1 MSDALGLIAAGRAL
15 PLRRRADV
23 VQAASAHDDDRHELV
38 KDPVAL
44 RYYELPE
51 EEAFLLRQFDGTA
64 TREEIRLRFERR
76 FAPRRLDAEQL
87 DRFVAQLFRQGLLI
101 ADRPGQ
107 GSVLLKRAREQR
119 RERFRRRLLNPLAI
133 TLPGVDPRFVLER
146 LMPWVGWVFT
156 RGFVAV
162 AMLLAGLALATAITQ
177 SAKLFGEIATFA
189 GSLTPSGI
197 VVLGA
202 VLSGMKVVHELA
214 HAAACRR
221 FGGECREIGVLLL
234 VGIPALYCD
243 VTGIWMV
250 RKRWKRVVVGAAGM
264 LAEMVCAAVALLLWN
279 ASEPGLFHS
288 LCLQVAVVCSVATLL
303 FNGNPLLRYDGYFIL
318 SDLMRITNLG
328 EQADAALRRRL
339 ARFFFGPTPADEEAR
354 SISRRRSW
362 LSWYAAASLA
372 YRLFITIGVLWL
384 VRALL
389 APQGLTF
396 LADLLAVV
404 VLATTF
410 GVPAVRGVRHVRER
424 ARNEQLDGR
433 RFVFRA
439 GACLLGGA
447 AILFWPWDYQVAA
460 PAIVRWNGAT
470 PILVQTPGRLVR
482 GVVEGTPVREKQP
495 IATLKNPAIERE
507 VVRLRGELLEQEQ
520 VVKGLELRRSSDP
533 AAGKELPTA
542 IKALEAISGRV
553 KLAEAEADRLVVTA
567 PHDGIVLPVPAAQ
580 RSAIRRGV
588 DAVTEAVPEPFDS
601 PLDPRRRDR
610 FLESGTQLCVVG
622 DPARVEAVLIVDER
636 EIEFVRAND
645 RVRLQFDASGAAVL
659 EGTVIEV
666 AERTLVDAPQELLVA
681 GRLPSQVDASGE
693 RRSASTGFQVRVRL
707 APESPRLPLDAIGQA
722 KIITTPQSL
731 AERGLR
737 WMSATFR
744 FAQR

>member
-1 MSDALGLIAAGRAL
+1 MIDALGLTDSGRAL

-23 VQAASAHDDDRHELV
+23 VQIASPHDDNRHELV

-64 TREEIRLRFERR
+64 SREEIRLRFERR

-87 DRFVAQLFRQGLLI
+87 DRFVAQLFRQGLLV

-107 GSVLLKRAREQR
+107 GDVLLKRAREQQR
-119 RERFRRRLLNPLAI
+119 DRFRRRLLNPLAI
-133 TLPGVDPRFVLER
+133 TLPGIDPRHVLER
-146 LMPWVGWVFT
+146 LMPWVGWIFT
-156 RGFVAV
+156 RTFVA
-162 AMLLAGLALATAITQ
+162 ASILLAGLALATAITQ
-177 SAKLFGEIATFA
+177 SAQLSDEFATFA
-189 GSLTPSGI
+189 GSLTPSGL
-197 VVLGA
+197 VVLAG
-202 VLSGMKVVHELA
+202 VLAGMKVVHELA

-250 RKRWKRVVVGAAGM
+250 RERWKRVVVGAAGI
-264 LAEMVCAAVALLLWN
+264 LAEMVCAAVALLLWS

-318 SDLMRITNLG
+318 SDLVRITNLG

-339 ARFFFGPTPADEEAR
+339 GRYFFGPTPADEEAR
-354 SISRRRSW
+354 SISRGRPW
-362 LSWYAAASLA
+362 LPWYAAASLA

-433 RFVFRA
+433 RFGFRA
-439 GACLLGGA
+439 GACLLAGA
-447 AILFWPWDYQVAA
+447 AILFWPWDYRVAA
-460 PAIVRWNGAT
+460 PAIVRWDGAT
-470 PILVQTPGRLVR
+470 PILVATPGRLVDA
-482 GVVEGTPVREKQP
+482 VAEGTPVREKQP

-507 VVRLRGELLEQEQ
+507 VVRLRGELREQEQ
-520 VVKGLELRRSSDP
+520 VVKGLELRRSGDP
-533 AAGKELPTA
+533 TAGKELPTA
-542 IKALEAISGRV
+542 QEALRAIARRV
-553 KLAEAEADRLVVTA
+553 EVAEAEAERLVIKA
-567 PHDGIVLPVPAAQ
+567 PVDGIVLPVPAAQ
-580 RSAIRRGV
+580 RAPLRPGI
-588 DAVTEAVPEPFDS
+588 DAPAEAVPEPFDS

-610 FLESGTQLCVVG
+610 FLESGTPLCMVG
-622 DPARVEAVLIVDER
+622 DPSRVELVLVVDER
-636 EIEFVRAND
+636 EIEFVREQDA
-645 RVRLQFDASGAAVL
+645 VRLQFDATGTTIL
-659 EGTVIEV
+659 EGVVIEK
-666 AERTLVDAPQELLVA
+666 ADRTLAEAPQELLVA
-681 GRLPSQVDASGE
+681 GRLASQVDASGR
-693 RRSASTGFQVRVRL
+693 RRSSTTGFQVRVRL
-707 APESPRLPLDAIGQA
+707 APGSPRLPLDAIGQA
-722 KIITTPQSL
+722 KIITKPQSL
-731 AERGLR
+731 AERGQR
-737 WMSATFR
+737 WMSSTFR
-744 FAQR
+744 FAQP